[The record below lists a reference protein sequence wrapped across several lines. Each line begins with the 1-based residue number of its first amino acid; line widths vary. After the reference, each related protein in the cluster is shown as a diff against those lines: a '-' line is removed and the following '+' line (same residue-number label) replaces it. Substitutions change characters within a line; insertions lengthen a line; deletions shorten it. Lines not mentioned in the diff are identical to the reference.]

1 MFGKPMWSFIN
12 LRILK
17 YLSKYFFIERKCY
30 NILERLTLKK
40 YMLTILRIKKLWT
53 WSLKDSYGIYI
64 S

>member
-1 MFGKPMWSFIN
+1 MFGKPRWSFII

-53 WSLKDSYGIYI
+53 W
-64 S
+64 